1 MNAPARPPAR
11 SNVLISEADVQ
22 ESMDFL
28 FSSAAD
34 SAQARADR
42 QVLSEGLKRV
52 RAIEMI
58 ASKEKSSAAQETVAL
73 ASHNYLVA
81 LEGLRVAIFADEKMR
96 ALREAHSARIEAW
109 RTQEATKRS
118 VRL

>member
-1 MNAPARPPAR
+1 MNAPRPTVR
-11 SNVLISEADVQ
+11 GNEFISEADVQ

-34 SAQARADR
+34 SAQARANR
-42 QVLSEGLKRV
+42 TVLTEGLKRIQ
-52 RAIEMI
+52 AIEFGQAEGAVEAKKM
-58 ASKEKSSAAQETVAL
+58 AAL
-73 ASHNYLVA
+73 ASDAYEIA
-81 LEGLRVAIFADEKMR
+81 LEGLRKAIFDDERFR
-96 ALREAHSARIEAW
+96 ALRDAHGARIEAW